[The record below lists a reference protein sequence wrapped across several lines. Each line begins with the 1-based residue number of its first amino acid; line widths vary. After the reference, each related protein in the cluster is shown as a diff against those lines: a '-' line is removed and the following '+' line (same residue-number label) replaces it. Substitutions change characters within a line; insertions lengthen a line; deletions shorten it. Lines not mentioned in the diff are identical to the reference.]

1 MDMKIGFILTE
12 LAVQEQAELYKCAM
26 ENILSN
32 SFLSDLTRDFLNVF
46 HSFCLYKLAILKE
59 GIFPTH
65 LSYDHLRRKK
75 GISKINKAT

>member
-1 MDMKIGFILTE
+1 
-12 LAVQEQAELYKCAM
+12 M

-65 LSYDHLRRKK
+65 LSYDHLRGKK
-75 GISKINKAT
+75 AAVKLTRQHKEYFNHFIVRYKARATIPL